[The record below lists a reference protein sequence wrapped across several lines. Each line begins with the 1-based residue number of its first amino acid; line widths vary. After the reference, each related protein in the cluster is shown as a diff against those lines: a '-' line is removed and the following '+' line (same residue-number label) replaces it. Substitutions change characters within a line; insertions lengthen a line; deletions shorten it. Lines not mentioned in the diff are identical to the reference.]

1 MILQG
6 GGVADV
12 AAELWRPCSAVPS
25 NCRARLNAEA
35 IGPSQSAVPVVA
47 GTQALGRLVLT
58 RGAGGSACA
67 GTLRRGD
74 GATAAVQPALAEV
87 ANRGRQDLLSG
98 SAADEDEIAA
108 RVADLDAEL
117 SGDRAI
123 VVCALPRHRVDAEQ
137 VASFYAG
144 QRHGLWP
151 DGRVPGP
158 PGPRG

>member
-1 MILQG
+1 M
-6 GGVADV
+6 ADV
-12 AAELWRPCSAVPS
+12 AAELAAVLGGAVELQSP
-25 NCRARLNAEA
+25 AQLAEA

-67 GTLRRGD
+67 GTRRRGD

-117 SGDRAI
+117 SGDRVI

-137 VASFYAG
+137 VASFYLG
-144 QRHGLWP
+144 QRQGLWA
-151 DGRVPGP
+151 GWTGTWSSWA
-158 PGPRG
+158 PRLTP